1 MKFEERELYKFLE
14 TYYKREVKRENYK
27 YFGDDKFVLL
37 PIDLLNENF
46 GFSAYKLRTKFKNIS
61 EEMPFQTRLG
71 QGRQKYFAFKGFK
84 PTNFQRIKKMSV
96 DEMVKFLDEG
106 FSCFECSRYEL
117 RPEKCTQEN
126 CDNACKQWLLK
137 ECE

>member
-1 MKFEERELYKFLE
+1 MNFEERELCKFLE

-46 GFSAYKLRTKFKNIS
+46 GFSAYKLRIKFKNIS
-61 EEMPFQTRLG
+61 EKMPFQTRLG
-71 QGRQKYFAFKGFK
+71 QGRQKYFAFKGEK

-96 DEMVKFLDEG
+96 DEMAKVIST
-106 FSCFECSRYEL
+106 SCLLCPY
-117 RPEKCTQEN
+117 N
-126 CDNACKQWLLK
+126 CDVGCTETNCFDGIKQWLLQ